1 MFKIDP
7 EPTFKASLT
16 IVGQGREQVLN
27 VVYRHKQRSDYIAL
41 LDRVRAGDVQ
51 VSDALL
57 QLVESWDAD
66 GPLNAETI
74 AKLQEAQ
81 PGVDWAI
88 VSGYTEALTV
98 ARKGNL

>member
-1 MFKIDP
+1 MFKIDS

-27 VVYRHKQRSDYIAL
+27 LVYRHKPRSEYLTL
-41 LDRVRAGDVQ
+41 LEDLRANKVQ
-51 VSDALL
+51 VTDAIL

-66 GPLNAETI
+66 GPLDADTI
-74 AKLQEAQ
+74 TKLQEAQ

-98 ARKGNL
+98 ARKEN

>member
-1 MFKIDP
+1 MFTIEP
-7 EPTFKASLT
+7 NPTFKASLT

-27 VVYRHKQRSDYIAL
+27 LVYRHKPRSEYLKL
-41 LDRVRAGDVQ
+41 LEDLRANKTQ
-51 VSDALL
+51 VTDAIL

-66 GPLNAETI
+66 GPLDADTI
-74 AKLQEAQ
+74 TKLQEAQ

-98 ARKGNL
+98 ARKEN